1 MPQHACHNGA
11 MTSIWAHRGASRRAP
26 ENTLPAF
33 ELAIE
38 LGADGVE
45 LDVQRTADGEL
56 VVIHDETVDRTTN
69 GTGAVAALTS
79 DEVRALDASAGL
91 PGFGG
96 TRVPTLLQVLE
107 LLRGT
112 ELQVNVELKTSIQ
125 RYPGIERE
133 ALALVDEL
141 GMREQVVWSSFRH
154 GCVAS
159 MVGDV
164 PAGQLALLM
173 SDVLVRPWEYAV
185 GLGVG
190 AIHPGLHMLQ
200 EPDLVARAHECGLQ
214 VRTWTVDEPEHLQ
227 LAARAGVDA
236 IITNVPDV
244 ARSLLD

>member
-11 MTSIWAHRGASRRAP
+11 MTSIWAHRGASQRAP

-33 ELAIE
+33 EIAVE

-69 GTGAVAALTS
+69 GTGAVARLTS
-79 DEVRALDASAGL
+79 DEIRALDASAGL

-96 TRVPTLLQVLE
+96 TRVPTLRQVME

-112 ELQVNVELKTSIQ
+112 GLQVNVELKTSIE

-154 GCVAS
+154 AS
-159 MVGDV
+159 VTELVGDV
-164 PAGQLALLM
+164 AAGQLALLM
-173 SDVLVRPWEYAV
+173 SDVLVRPWSYAAE
-185 GLGVG
+185 LGVG
-190 AIHPGLHMLQ
+190 ALHPGLHLLQ
-200 EPDLVARAHECGLQ
+200 EPGWVTHAHEAGLQ
-214 VRTWTVDEPEHLQ
+214 VRTWTVDDPEHLQ
-227 LAARAGVDA
+227 MAARAGVDA
-236 IITNVPDV
+236 VITNVPDV
-244 ARSLLD
+244 ARALLG